1 MLKGKTVVLGVTGCI
16 AAYKSCEIVSRLKK
30 LEANVEVIMTSHA
43 LEFVQPLS
51 FETLSNNR
59 VVTDLFDRGFDYD
72 VEHIALAKKADVFVV
87 APATANTIG
96 KIANGI
102 ADDMLSTTIL
112 ACTAPK
118 LICPAMNTNMYES
131 SQVQDNLTS
140 LEKKGYIIMKPIEGR
155 LACGDVGKGKMAE
168 PMDIVDKIIDIL
180 MPQRDL
186 ENHRILITAG
196 STEENIDGVRFITNH
211 SSGKMGIELAKNAK
225 SRGADVTLIAGRLSV
240 KIPKDIDKVFNVKTT
255 QQMYDAVMDNYHD
268 ADVIVKAAAPSDYK
282 VKNPTFHKIK
292 SKDLVLE
299 FEKNPDIAE
308 AVGKLKGD
316 RILVIFCAE
325 TDNLVENAKL
335 KLEKKNA
342 DIVVANDVTK
352 EGAGFNVDT
361 NIATLITRNGEIE
374 DYELM
379 QKSELAAKIFDRVV
393 KLLEK

>member
-59 VVTDLFDRGFDYD
+59 VVSDLFDRDFDFE
-72 VEHIALAKKADVFVV
+72 VEHVALAKKADIFVI

-102 ADDMLSTTIL
+102 ADDMLSTTIM
-112 ACTAPK
+112 AATCPK

-131 SQVQDNLTS
+131 EQVQENIAK
-140 LEKKGYIIMKPIEGR
+140 LEKKGYYIFRPIEGR

-168 PMDIVDKIIDIL
+168 PVDIVDEILDIL

-186 ENHRILITAG
+186 EDKTVLVTAG

-225 SRGADVTLIAGRLSV
+225 SRGAKVVLIAGRLSV
-240 KIPKDIDKVFNVKTT
+240 KIPKDIDEVISVRTT
-255 QQMYDAVMDNYHD
+255 EQMYDAVMSNYKRC
-268 ADVIVKAAAPSDYK
+268 DVIVKAAAPSDYK
-282 VKNPTFHKIK
+282 VKNPTLHKIK
-292 SKDLVLE
+292 SKNLVLE

-308 AVGKLKGD
+308 AVGKVKGD

-325 TDNLVENAKL
+325 TDDLVENAKL
-335 KLEKKNA
+335 KLAKKNA

-361 NIATLITRNGEIE
+361 NIATVITKTGEIK

-379 QKSELAAKIFDRVV
+379 QKSELAGKIFDQVV
-393 KLLEK
+393 KLL